1 MDALSSLPGVTPKTV
16 EMLGKLKI
24 TEIIDLLF
32 HLPLRY
38 IDRSKITNIADIYSN
53 AEVQV
58 VGYVSNAKV
67 MYGRRRMMVAKL
79 EDDTGQIKLRFFHF
93 NQRQLQG
100 LADGKRVLCFGEAR
114 RHGYDIEMIHPQ
126 YRILNEGEEI
136 VLAKTLEPVYPT
148 TKGLTQPRLHK
159 IIQNALKWASKQPQ
173 LFEQVL
179 TGFQT
184 KVFHEQPVLVLLEK
198 VHCPSANEDTVSLIE
213 KKHPAQ
219 HQLKF
224 EELLA
229 HHLSLMQVR
238 LRDSDRKA
246 HTISVGGEMVG
257 KFMQALPY
265 ELTSAQKR
273 VLKEIEKDLSSDR
286 PMMRLVQGDVG
297 SGKTVVALISC
308 LHAVQLGLQAAF
320 MAPTELLAEQH
331 YRYFSQQLLPL
342 GIQIAWLSSSLTRKQ
357 RTAMLEML
365 RTGTA
370 AVVVGTHAVF
380 QDDVEFKQLALC
392 ITDEQH
398 RFGVHQRLQL
408 SQKGADNEKYP
419 HQLIMTATP
428 IPRTLAMSLYAHL
441 DYSAID
447 EMPPGR
453 KPITTVAIANSRRL
467 QVMDRVREA
476 CLQGT
481 QAYWVCSLIDESE
494 HLECQAATDT
504 FELLQRQIPE
514 ISFGLVHGRLK
525 SAEKDAVMQDFIN
538 KKISVLVATTV
549 IEVGVDVPNA
559 TLIVIENAERFGL
572 AQLHQLRGRVGR
584 GDKQSSC
591 VLLYK
596 NPLGDYAKQRIEAL
610 RNSNNGFDLAQ
621 VDLELRGP
629 GEVLGTK
636 QSGDMQLRIGNLSTD
651 MYLLPEVRR
660 AAQWLLEN
668 HPERVNVLLRR
679 WLGEA
684 VQYAHA

>member
-1 MDALSSLPGVTPKTV
+1 MDALSSLQGVTPKTI

-24 TEIIDLLF
+24 TEIPDLLF

-38 IDRSKITNIADIYSN
+38 IDRSKITRIADIHSN

-67 MYGRRRMMVAKL
+67 MYGRRRMMIAKL
-79 EDDTGQIKLRFFHF
+79 EDDTAQIKLRFFHF
-93 NQRQLQG
+93 NQSQLQG

-114 RHGYDIEMIHPQ
+114 RHGNDIEMIHPQ
-126 YRILNEGEEI
+126 YRILNEAEEI
-136 VLAKTLEPVYPT
+136 VLSKTLEPVYPT

-159 IIQNALKWASKQPQ
+159 LIQNALKWAIKQPH

-179 TGFQT
+179 TGFDS
-184 KVFHEQPVLVLLEK
+184 KVFIEQPVLTLLKK
-198 VHCPSANEDTVSLIE
+198 VHCPDASEDTLSFIE
-213 KKHPAQ
+213 KTHPAQ
-219 HQLKF
+219 RQLKF

-238 LRDSDRKA
+238 IRENQRKA
-246 HTISVGGEMVG
+246 HAFSIGGEMVDQ
-257 KFMQALPY
+257 FMRTLPY
-265 ELTSAQKR
+265 QLTDAQQR
-273 VLKEIEKDLSSDR
+273 VLKEIEKDLSLNR
-286 PMMRLVQGDVG
+286 PMLRLVQGDVG
-297 SGKTVVALISC
+297 SGKTIVALISC

-331 YRYFSQQLLPL
+331 YRYFSQQLIPL
-342 GIQIAWLSSSLTRKQ
+342 GVQVAWLSSSLTRKQ
-357 RTAMLEML
+357 RVAMIEML

-380 QDDVEFKQLALC
+380 QDDVEFKNLALC

-408 SQKGADNEKYP
+408 SQKGIDNENYP

-453 KPITTVAIANSRRL
+453 KPITTVAIANSRRE
-467 QVMDRVREA
+467 QVMDRVKQA
-476 CLQGT
+476 CLQGA

-494 HLECQAATDT
+494 HLECQAASDT
-504 FELLQRQIPE
+504 YDLLKQHLPE
-514 ISFGLVHGRLK
+514 ITFGLVHGRLK
-525 SAEKDAVMQDFIN
+525 SAEKDTVMQDFIN
-538 KKISVLVATTV
+538 KKIDVLVATTV

-584 GDKQSSC
+584 GEKQSSC

-596 NPLGDYAKQRIEAL
+596 SPLGGYAKQRIDAL
-610 RNSNNGFDLAQ
+610 RNSNDGFDLAQ

-636 QSGDMQLRIGNLSTD
+636 QSGDMQLRIASLTSD
-651 MYLLPEVRR
+651 MNLLPEVRR
-660 AAQWLLEN
+660 AAQWLIDN
-668 HPERVNVLLRR
+668 HPDRINILIHR

>member
-1 MDALSSLPGVTPKTV
+1 MEALSSLQGVTPKTI

-24 TEIIDLLF
+24 TEMLDLLF

-38 IDRSKITNIADIYSN
+38 IDRSKITNIADIHST

-58 VGYVSNAKV
+58 VGYVSSARV
-67 MYGRRRMMVAKL
+67 MYGRRRMMVANL
-79 EDDTGQIKLRFFHF
+79 IDDTGQLKLRFFHF

-100 LADGKRVLCFGEAR
+100 LADGKRVLCFGDAR
-114 RHGYDIEMIHPQ
+114 RHGNDIEMVHPQ
-126 YRILNEGEEI
+126 YRVLNDDEEI
-136 VLAKTLEPVYPT
+136 VLPKTLEPVYPT

-159 IIQNALKWASKQPQ
+159 IIQNALKWAGKQPQ

-179 TGFQT
+179 TGFDT
-184 KVFHEQPVLVLLEK
+184 KAFVEQPVLALLEK
-198 VHCPSANEDTVSLIE
+198 VHCPNASEDTLRLIE
-213 KKHPAQ
+213 KTHPAQ
-219 HQLKF
+219 CQLKF

-238 LRDSDRKA
+238 IRDNERKA
-246 HTISVGGEMVG
+246 HAFTIGGEMVSH
-257 KFMQALPY
+257 FMQSLPY
-265 ELTSAQKR
+265 QLTGAQQR
-273 VLKEIEKDLSSDR
+273 VLKEIEKDLGLDR
-286 PMMRLVQGDVG
+286 PMLRLVQGDVG

-331 YRYFSQQLLPL
+331 FRYFTQQLLPFGL
-342 GIQIAWLSSSLTRKQ
+342 QVAWLSSSLTRKK
-357 RTAMLEML
+357 RAAMIEML
-365 RTGTA
+365 RSGTA

-380 QDDVEFKQLALC
+380 QEDVEFKNLALC

-408 SQKGADNEKYP
+408 SQKGADNKYYP

-453 KPITTVAIANSRRL
+453 KAITTVAIADSRRG

-476 CLQGT
+476 CLQGA
-481 QAYWVCSLIDESE
+481 QAFWVCSLIDESE
-494 HLECQAATDT
+494 HLECQAATDMY
-504 FELLQRQIPE
+504 ELLTQQVPE

-525 SAEKDAVMQDFIN
+525 SVEKDAVMQDFIN
-538 KKISVLVATTV
+538 KKIDVLVATTV

-584 GDKQSSC
+584 GEKQSSC

-596 NPLGDYAKQRIEAL
+596 TPLGDYAKQRIDAL
-610 RNSNNGFDLAQ
+610 RNSNDGFDLAQ

-636 QSGDMQLRIGNLSTD
+636 QSGDMQLRIANLTTD
-651 MYLLPEVRR
+651 MHLLPEIRR
-660 AAQWLLEN
+660 AAQWLVDN
-668 HPERVNVLLRR
+668 HPDRVAVLLRR